1 MGPPFTGHFRVSV
14 DTPRGILPFAPSAP
28 MIKAVAKSSKE
39 KNAEPLP
46 NNVGL
51 SKSVYEEEKVKEEVE
66 ESSPEVNAKK
76 WSCTTCGVDC
86 TKSRYHCSKYASIDL
101 CHMCYL
107 DGRFPSSLFSGDFTR
122 IESGNA
128 ESEDWTDSET
138 LLLLEGI
145 ELYEEDWS
153 KVSDHVG
160 TKSRDECI
168 LKFLQLPIED
178 PYLRKSGNGEGVN
191 GTVSDLGPLQ
201 YHRIPFSPSDN
212 PILTLTS
219 FLASIVP
226 AKVASEAAKAAISQ
240 LENGKP
246 ENSNVLE
253 KAATVA
259 LGSAAAKSH
268 VLANNEEK
276 ELSKLTNTLIEL
288 ELKKMKVK
296 LSHFEEL
303 ESLLELEKQSLSRER
318 QQFYLDRLA
327 FRKTVITAS
336 PVQLGNGLN
345 EYVDLNGDFITDE
358 SMSDVKFESNQTD
371 SLTRLE

>member
-1 MGPPFTGHFRVSV
+1 
-14 DTPRGILPFAPSAP
+14 
-28 MIKAVAKSSKE
+28 MIQSKGLAKNKE
-39 KNAEPLP
+39 KGVEPLP
-46 NNVGL
+46 ANIGL
-51 SKSVYEEEKVKEEVE
+51 SKSVYEQDKEQVE

-76 WSCTTCGVDC
+76 WTCTTCGVDC

-122 IESGNA
+122 IESGNV
-128 ESEDWTDSET
+128 ESVDWNDSET

-145 ELYEEDWS
+145 ELYEEDWN

-178 PYLRKSGNGEGVN
+178 PYLRKSGNGDGIN

-212 PILTLTS
+212 PILTLTA
-219 FLASIVP
+219 FLAAVVP
-226 AKVASEAAKAAISQ
+226 ANVASEAAKAAISQ

-253 KAATVA
+253 KAGASA
-259 LGSAAAKSH
+259 LGSAAAKAH
-268 VLANNEEK
+268 VLADNEEK
-276 ELSKLTNTLIEL
+276 ELSNLANTLIEL

-318 QQFYLDRLA
+318 QQLYLDRLA
-327 FRKTVITAS
+327 FRKTLLTAS

-345 EYVDLNGDFITDE
+345 EYVDLNGDVVTDE
-358 SMSDVKFESNQTD
+358 PISDVKFDSNQTD